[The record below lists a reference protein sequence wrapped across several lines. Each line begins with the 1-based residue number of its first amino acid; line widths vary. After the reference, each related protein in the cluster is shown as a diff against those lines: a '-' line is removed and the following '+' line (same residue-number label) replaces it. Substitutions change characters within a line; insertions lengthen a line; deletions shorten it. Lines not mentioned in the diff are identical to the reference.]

1 MANST
6 AMLVLRRIGIN
17 NCRTQE
23 AARWRRRRGGEGGLN
38 ASLRPHLVRTWASDG
53 PRARLYTLAERNR
66 GKEPFSSRASRFVRM

>member
-23 AARWRRRRGGEGGLN
+23 AARWRRRRGGEPRGFECITPSTPGENLG
-38 ASLRPHLVRTWASDG
+38 VRRSKSA
-53 PRARLYTLAERNR
+53 PIY
-66 GKEPFSSRASRFVRM
+66 FS